1 MGASASQHKHLLDKP
16 LVKPLQMFS
25 TATDFV
31 EGIISPWTIIVILT
45 VFVIILLPSSRKL
58 LIVFLN
64 WMLLLLGEDRQG
76 LTKQDVKDIVDGR
89 IVQVKREA
97 RFQVAVSE
105 ERRRIEQ
112 RSAGRFLMMGD
123 SNAHA
128 ANVDNGDADTTPVRA
143 QVRPSR
149 RIASGTVSDTI
160 H

>member
-1 MGASASQHKHLLDKP
+1 MGASQHKHLLDKP

-45 VFVIILLPSSRKL
+45 VFLIILLPSSRKL

-89 IVQVKREA
+89 IVQVKREV

-123 SNAHA
+123 SMRMPQTS
-128 ANVDNGDADTTPVRA
+128 TTVMPT
-143 QVRPSR
+143 RPQFGR
-149 RIASGTVSDTI
+149 RSVLVV
-160 H
+160 

>member
-1 MGASASQHKHLLDKP
+1 MGASQHKHLLDKP

-45 VFVIILLPSSRKL
+45 VFVIILIPSSRKL

-89 IVQVKREA
+89 IV
-97 RFQVAVSE
+97 
-105 ERRRIEQ
+105 Q